1 MVSNAGF
8 VATPSGSEPNPMD
21 PAQFNGTAATYNV
34 SSAGKVKLVKNTST
48 NGRAACWLVVTKN
61 GRWAFASN
69 TLSDSVP
76 EHVHRQG
83 WRVGHVGRQQRQDD
97 AARTGRPGRPGFPS
111 DEALSSNDHYLYV
124 VDPFIMGGPSHID
137 VFKVGSNGSITHIQT
152 TPSTL
157 PNGVSGHG
165 GVLVAGQMTAA
176 AQPGLSPSDPVT
188 ERVNGR
194 RVRQEPLTKPFQP
207 LQTHYKSTGDIVQ
220 SRRLSGPSGDAWSR
234 GVDAIESH
242 AGINEGRI
250 YVISLGHFNPG
261 KRWSLLGLM
270 AALAV
275 AAVALPGTASAKS
288 PSKSKAKAKV
298 VGRVYSETNSP
309 KQNQV
314 LIFNR
319 YSNGQLKFCKAVA
332 TGGTGGQQLQP
343 GCAPT
348 CPFLD
353 TQGELVQTSD
363 GKHVFAVNAGSN
375 SVSSFLATPTGLKLV
390 SVHSSG
396 GKFPNSLTIHGGWLY
411 VLDSGIFPMP
421 GPPVPGNI
429 AGLRFNAGG
438 HLTPISGSIR
448 ALTPTVPGLARQMG
462 FNNNGKLLV
471 VSLLGDPTAGASG
484 RGGLDRHVQR
494 QRKRRGECATAA

>member
-1 MVSNAGF
+1 M
-8 VATPSGSEPNPMD
+8 
-21 PAQFNGTAATYNV
+21 
-34 SSAGKVKLVKNTST
+34 
-48 NGRAACWLVVTKN
+48 
-61 GRWAFASN
+61 
-69 TLSDSVP
+69 
-76 EHVHRQG
+76 
-83 WRVGHVGRQQRQDD
+83 
-97 AARTGRPGRPGFPS
+97 
-111 DEALSSNDHYLYV
+111 
-124 VDPFIMGGPSHID
+124 
-137 VFKVGSNGSITHIQT
+137 
-152 TPSTL
+152 
-157 PNGVSGHG
+157 
-165 GVLVAGQMTAA
+165 
-176 AQPGLSPSDPVT
+176 
-188 ERVNGR
+188 
-194 RVRQEPLTKPFQP
+194 
-207 LQTHYKSTGDIVQ
+207 
-220 SRRLSGPSGDAWSR
+220 
-234 GVDAIESH
+234 
-242 AGINEGRI
+242 
-250 YVISLGHFNPG
+250 ISLGRFNPG

-319 YSNGQLKFCKAVA
+319 YSNGHLKFWKAVA

-353 TQGELVQTSD
+353 TQGELAQTSD

-375 SVSSFLATPTGLKLV
+375 SVSSFLATPSGLKLV

-411 VLDSGIFPMP
+411 VLNSGIFPMP

-438 HLTPISGSIR
+438 HLTPISGSLR
-448 ALTPTVPGLARQMG
+448 PLTPTVPGLARQIG
-462 FNNNGKLLV
+462 FNNNGKLLI
-471 VSLLGDPTAGASG
+471 VSLLGDPTLATPVATDSIDTFHVSASGAASAATPHDATTPFPFGFAFDPKDRLIMSQVTSLTVPGAGDAASYNVAPSGALAPISTVASKGTAPCWVTISRNGKFAYVVNTGGGAPTGGFTSQYRVFPNGSLKLLANTPVRKEFALTDETLSSDGHYLYVLSTGATPASHHIDEYKVGANGLLTFIGQTPAMAVPGASG
-484 RGGLDRHVQR
+484 LVG
-494 QRKRRGECATAA
+494 T